1 MQIFVSCSEC
11 QKQPGGPV
19 DAFLATYYE
28 DRVVQ
33 MTCSRGHKT
42 ALVLQAAKFQ
52 VLLESGVNA
61 LVDGYTLEAAATFAA
76 ALERF
81 LEFCIEVFC
90 AHKQMSQPLF
100 DQMFG
105 QMSRQSERQLGAFMV
120 LYAAQTGDVYKPNP
134 KLTEFRNSV
143 IHKGRIPT
151 PDQTAD
157 FCEMVFQAIQPVW
170 KLLQTD
176 YMAAYNE
183 VMTRDRKSRWASVPD
198 GTPTGSVYAS
208 LWSYA
213 ATKTF
218 KETLEVYK
226 RVHEQQRHIPTYKSR

>member
-1 MQIFVSCSEC
+1 MQIFVTCSEC
-11 QKQPGGPV
+11 EKDTGRPA
-19 DAFLATYYE
+19 DAFLAAYYE

-33 MTCSRGHKT
+33 LTCSRGHRT

-61 LVDGYTLEAAATFAA
+61 LIDGYTLEAAATFAA

-81 LEFCIEVFC
+81 REFCVEVFC
-90 AHKQMSQPLF
+90 AHQQMPQPLF

-120 LYAAQTGDVYKPNP
+120 LYAAQTGEVYKPNQ
-134 KLTEFRNSV
+134 KIDEFRNAV

-151 PDQTAD
+151 PDETAD

-170 KLLQTD
+170 KLLLTD

-183 VMTRDRKSRWASVPD
+183 VMTRDRKLRWGSVPD
-198 GTPTGSVYAS
+198 GTPTSSIYAS
-208 LWSYA
+208 LWSYPA
-213 ATKTF
+213 ITTF

-226 RVHEQQRHIPTYKSR
+226 KVREQQRHILIYKSR